1 MGRLVMKFGGT
12 SVATAERIE
21 AVAAIVASRA
31 ERQPI
36 VVVSAVGV
44 SVPGEAK
51 ITDQLEAMAELA
63 HAHKPY
69 QENLDKIRVKHEKV
83 LRELGLSW
91 EVIGPVWTKLRD
103 ALSDLD
109 RPYEEYLDDVFSFGE
124 RLSSHIVAEVLGA
137 KGTPAVCVD
146 VDELDIITDENFQD
160 ATVTP
165 ENEDRILGGF
175 RTEERVL
182 VVPGFAGHTSDGR
195 VTTLGRGGSDY
206 TAALVGAA
214 FEAGEIQIWTDV
226 SGMRSADPRLV
237 PDAERLDV
245 ISFDEAKELASFG
258 ARVLHPK
265 TIEPAMRKNIPVV
278 ILNSFSPGDEGT
290 TIRAEH
296 IKQNKVIKAIAH
308 KKGIEMLSIESTSML
323 GASGYMARIFNIFAK
338 YGIDIEMMATTE
350 VSISMTINN
359 NKNLDK
365 AVEELKEFA
374 TVTLEPGQTVIC
386 VVGEGMRHTPG
397 VSGRVFG
404 TLGIAGVNVEMI
416 TQGGSEI
423 NITFLVDDKDADR
436 AIKALYYACIS

>member
-1 MGRLVMKFGGT
+1 MGRIVMKFGGT

-21 AVAAIVASRA
+21 AVAAVVASRI
-31 ERQPI
+31 ERRPI

-83 LRELGLSW
+83 LKELGLSW
-91 EVIGPVWTKLRD
+91 QLISPVWTKLKT
-103 ALSDLD
+103 ALNDLD
-109 RPYEEYLDDVFSFGE
+109 RPYEEYLDDIFSFGE
-124 RLSSHIVAEVLGA
+124 RLSSHIVAEVLSA
-137 KGTPAVCVD
+137 KGTPAICVD
-146 VDELDIITDENFQD
+146 VDELDIITDEKFQD
-160 ATVTP
+160 ATVTA
-165 ENEDRILGGF
+165 ENETKILGKF
-175 RTEERVL
+175 RDEKKTM
-182 VVPGFAGHTSDGR
+182 VVPGFAGHTADGR

-206 TAALVGAA
+206 TAALVGSG
-214 FEAGEIQIWTDV
+214 FDVEEIQIWTDV

-245 ISFDEAKELASFG
+245 ISFDEAKELAAFG

-278 ILNSFSPGDEGT
+278 ILNSFRPEDEGT

-308 KKGIEMLSIESTSML
+308 QKGVDMLSIESTRML
-323 GASGYMARIFNIFAK
+323 GASGYMARIFTIFAK
-338 YGIDIEMMATTE
+338 YGVDIEVMATTE
-350 VSISMTINN
+350 VSISMTV
-359 NKNLDK
+359 NKNKKLDK
-365 AVEELKEFA
+365 AIKELRAFSN
-374 TVTLEPGQTVIC
+374 VTLEPGQTVIC
-386 VVGEGMRHTPG
+386 IVGEGMRHTPG
-397 VSGRVFG
+397 VSGRVFS
-404 TLGIAGVNVEMI
+404 TLGTAGVNVEMI
-416 TQGGSEI
+416 AQGGSEI